1 MYTSV
6 FDIML
11 SISEIKFGMFYIL
24 ILFLNENVKNQKK
37 MTTF

>member
-11 SISEIKFGMFYIL
+11 LISEIKFGMFYIL
-24 ILFLNENVKNQKK
+24 ILFLNVKNQKK